1 MRPTGTLLQLAVC
14 LSSLAPLTA
23 AWPGWMPELDSIVV
37 RRADSDS
44 STESKATETATA
56 DDSTETEESTKD
68 SGKAVTTRNL
78 NTAKVETDTDT
89 ASETGTATGKKGK
102 STATGK
108 KNKSDSEE
116 THTTFAADD
125 PAGGVTIMTPITTAQ
140 ATPLFKIGDNV
151 NFVWNYTSLQG
162 TPTAIDVLIS
172 CSSASETWT
181 LTSNMTFETLVD
193 FVWDSSVQATDV
205 DAPLPVE
212 LYTLIIKDS
221 DATITDT
228 AEPGYLGVFSGL
240 KFGMYTGKP
249 YTPLADWTCVG
260 CSGGPPKIDHHAAG
274 FALTMSIITIAS
286 FTWFVAGLG
295 LH

>member
-1 MRPTGTLLQLAVC
+1 MRPTGTLLQLAAC
-14 LSSLAPLTA
+14 LSSLTPLTA
-23 AWPGWMPELDSIVV
+23 AWPGWMPELEAIVV
-37 RRADSDS
+37 RRADSSDS
-44 STESKATETATA
+44 TAESQATETASA
-56 DDSTETEESTKD
+56 EDSSSTKD

-78 NTAKVETDTDT
+78 NTAKVETDT
-89 ASETGTATGKKGK
+89 ASETGTGTATGKKGK
-102 STATGK
+102 STTTGK
-108 KNKSDSEE
+108 KNKSDSEA

-125 PAGGVTIMTPITTAQ
+125 PAGGVTILTPITTAQ
-140 ATPLFKIGDNV
+140 ATPLFKIGDYV
-151 NFVWNYTSLQG
+151 TLGWNYTSLQG

-181 LTSNMTFETLVD
+181 LTSNMTFETKVD
-193 FVWDSSVQATDV
+193 FVWDSSVQATDA

-221 DATITDT
+221 DASITDT
-228 AEPGYLGVFSGL
+228 ADPGYLGVFSGL

-260 CSGGPPKIDHHAAG
+260 CNGGPPKIDHHAAG

-286 FTWFVAGLG
+286 FTWFVAGLN

>member
-44 STESKATETATA
+44 SAENKATETATA

-78 NTAKVETDTDT
+78 NTAKVETETDK
-89 ASETGTATGKKGK
+89 ASETGTATGKNGK
-102 STATGK
+102 TTATGK
-108 KNKSDSEE
+108 KSDSKGK
-116 THTTFAADD
+116 HTTFSADA
-125 PAGGVTIMTPITTAQ
+125 PAGGVTIVTPITTAQ

-151 NFVWNYTSLQG
+151 NFVWNYTSLKG
-162 TPTAIDVLIS
+162 TPTAVDVLIS
-172 CSSASETWT
+172 CSSASQTWT

-205 DAPLPVE
+205 DAPLPVQ

-221 DATITDT
+221 DATITDP
-228 AEPGYLGVFSGL
+228 AEPGYLSVFSGL
-240 KFGMYTGKP
+240 KFGMYTGQP

-260 CSGGPPKIDHHAAG
+260 CNGGPPQIDHHAAG